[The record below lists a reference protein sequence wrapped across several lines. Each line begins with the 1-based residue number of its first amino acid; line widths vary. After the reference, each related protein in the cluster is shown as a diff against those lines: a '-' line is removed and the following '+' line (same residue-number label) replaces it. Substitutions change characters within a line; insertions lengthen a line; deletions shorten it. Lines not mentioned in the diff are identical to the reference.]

1 MGINFKFFLKNLKN
15 FPEKNLSVLPSI
27 KIVQKI
33 VKETGLLVATEIMDP
48 LFQIPFYERLI
59 PENKLLFWNP
69 AVNQLGWPVL
79 IMSYFV
85 KKNNW
90 YIGLKNPKW
99 LGDFKKKADSLNYKG
114 RTSMEKTWEGLVSY
128 ANFFLEKEK
137 IILIHRE
144 VDILEKR
151 NYRNIPLHH
160 LASRVKKHT
169 GCLLFFDP
177 SHSYGPKMKEKI
189 VPATLKA
196 MKIKISENEFLYD
209 GILVEVGTSKTD
221 SEQHISLKDLKEMVK
236 ELSKFRIIQKR
247 EI

>member
-27 KIVQKI
+27 KIAQKI

-48 LFQIPFYERLI
+48 IFQIPFYERLI

-69 AVNQLGWPVL
+69 AVNQLGWSVL

-99 LGDFKKKADSLNYKG
+99 LGDFKKKAYSLNYKG

-151 NYRNIPLHH
+151 NYRNIPLHN
-160 LASRVKKHT
+160 LASRVKKHR
-169 GCLLFFDP
+169 LPFIF
-177 SHSYGPKMKEKI
+177 
-189 VPATLKA
+189 
-196 MKIKISENEFLYD
+196 
-209 GILVEVGTSKTD
+209 
-221 SEQHISLKDLKEMVK
+221 
-236 ELSKFRIIQKR
+236 
-247 EI
+247 